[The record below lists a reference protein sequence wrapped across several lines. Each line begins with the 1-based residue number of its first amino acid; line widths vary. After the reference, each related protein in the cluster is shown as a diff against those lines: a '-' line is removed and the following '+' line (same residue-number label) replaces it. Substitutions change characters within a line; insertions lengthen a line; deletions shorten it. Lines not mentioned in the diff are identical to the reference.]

1 MALVDNQRSE
11 AIYATMGPTTE
22 ASGGSAANTAA
33 GVAALGGR
41 VAFLGRVADDP
52 FGPGLHPRHPLH
64 RGGLRPQAHHRPSPG
79 SRSPA
84 TAWCW

>member
-1 MALVDNQRSE
+1 MALVDLDRSE

-41 VAFLGRVADDP
+41 AAFLGRVADDELGRAFTHDIRSIGVAFDP
-52 FGPGLHPRHPLH
+52 VPDPVGPRA
-64 RGGLRPQAHHRPSPG
+64 RR
-79 SRSPA
+79 
-84 TAWCW
+84 